1 MPDTVQD
8 LTKKLL
14 RAIDSEGNVSL
25 VEQFW
30 GHLLL
35 AERFPGSVYKYSLA
49 AAIFVF
55 SPIKVKDMG
64 AIKEVVSCLEQA
76 QVTAEDLKV

>member
-49 AAIFVF
+49 AAILF
-55 SPIKVKDMG
+55 S
-64 AIKEVVSCLEQA
+64 LQ
-76 QVTAEDLKV
+76 